1 MTQAIFSVASTIRR
15 PSELKAAELD
25 CEALSEWI
33 GLNSK
38 ARAFIEK
45 KRNVYGMINYFYGYG
60 NSLIDYD
67 RETNKIG
74 FGIALTR

>member
-1 MTQAIFSVASTIRR
+1 MSID
-15 PSELKAAELD
+15 E
-25 CEALSEWI
+25 
-33 GLNSK
+33 
-38 ARAFIEK
+38 
-45 KRNVYGMINYFYGYG
+45 NVYGMINYFYGYG